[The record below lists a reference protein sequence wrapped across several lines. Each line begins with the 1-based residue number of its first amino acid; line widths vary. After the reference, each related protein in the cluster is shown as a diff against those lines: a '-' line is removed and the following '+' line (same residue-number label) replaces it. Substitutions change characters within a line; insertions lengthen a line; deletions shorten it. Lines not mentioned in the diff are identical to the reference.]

1 MVMKTLAID
10 SARLQRWIDDL
21 AAISEAAPPAV
32 TRVLFSDADLAA
44 RDWVKQRCAEEGL
57 AIREDAVG
65 NIFARWRGSL
75 EREGDAAISAST
87 SNAAAAGSS
96 APAPASAEAAVATGS
111 HIDAIPNAGRYD
123 GVVGVLGAI
132 EAFSALR
139 RAGFA
144 PRRSLELIVF
154 TAEEPTRFGIGCL
167 GSRLLS
173 GALSPER
180 AAALADTD
188 GRSLDDWRAR
198 AGLAGA
204 AADAG
209 VGPGRGERRDLASV
223 RLDRGHYAAFVELHI
238 EQGPLLERRG
248 VPIGIVTAIAGPSSY
263 RLRLTGEG
271 GHAGAVL
278 MPDRH
283 DAGLAGA
290 EIALAIERAARSS
303 GSSDTVG
310 TTGVFKQL
318 PNAINSIP
326 CDVTL
331 EIDFRD
337 TRLDT
342 RTAAW
347 SAVER
352 AIADICTRRGV
363 TWTLDTLNANPPA
376 TCDAAVVDTI
386 SRACGTLNLAADR
399 MVSRAYH
406 DSLFMAQICPTSMIF
421 VPCRAGVSHRP
432 DEYASPEHI
441 AAGVTVL
448 AHTLAELSIGD

>member
-1 MVMKTLAID
+1 MFKVEID
-10 SARLQRWIDDL
+10 SSRLQRWIDEL
-21 AAISEAAPPAV
+21 AAISEATPPVV
-32 TRVLFSDADLAA
+32 TRVLFSEADLAA
-44 RDWVKQRCAEEGL
+44 RAWVKQRCAAEGL

-65 NIFARWRGSL
+65 NIFARWQGTL
-75 EREGDAAISAST
+75 EQEAAASGR
-87 SNAAAAGSS
+87 AAAAG
-96 APAPASAEAAVATGS
+96 AADAAVATGS
-111 HIDAIPNAGRYD
+111 HIDAIPNAGRFD
-123 GVVGVLGAI
+123 GVVGVLGAL

-139 RAGFA
+139 RAGFR

-173 GALSPER
+173 GALSAER
-180 AAALADTD
+180 AAALVD
-188 GRSLDDWRAR
+188 GGGRTLEDWRAA
-198 AGLAGA
+198 AGFRDALAG
-204 AADAG
+204 
-209 VGPGRGERRDLASV
+209 V
-223 RLDRGHYAAFVELHI
+223 RLAGGHYAAFVELHI

-263 RLRLTGEG
+263 RVRLTGEG

-290 EIALAIERAARSS
+290 EIALAVERAARASAS
-303 GSSDTVG
+303 ADTVG
-310 TTGVFKQL
+310 TTGVFRQL

-337 TRLDT
+337 TLLDT

-347 SAVER
+347 AEVER
-352 AIADICTRRGV
+352 AIVDICARRGV
-363 TWTLDTLNANPPA
+363 RWTLDTLNANPPA
-376 TCDAAVVDTI
+376 ACAPAVVDTI
-386 SRACGTLNLAADR
+386 ARVCGALHLAADR

-406 DSLFMAQICPTSMIF
+406 DSLFMAQICPSSMIF
-421 VPCRAGVSHRP
+421 VPCRDGVSHRP
-432 DEYASPEHI
+432 DEYSSPEQI

-448 AHTLAELSIGD
+448 AHTLAELSTCD